1 MAESAQS
8 SQHSP
13 GMGRV
18 LERIARELRLTQ
30 GSAELAELGDRL
42 AALWNT
48 PINEDELVCRLG
60 GQARSLIAAWSPL
73 AWPPGLC
80 SPSG

>member
-1 MAESAQS
+1 MTESAPS

-18 LERIARELRLTQ
+18 LERIARELRLAE

-48 PINEDELVCRLG
+48 PINEDELV
-60 GQARSLIAAWSPL
+60 QALHAAWADRREAS
-73 AWPPGLC
+73 
-80 SPSG
+80 